1 MFQWWHKSWAERT
14 PKERNIGIV
23 VAVVLAVLF
32 VVGYYLLFVSNQYSL
47 KFVTA
52 DRALIFVLLGFL
64 TALEKLIFVELLEK
78 ENFPKFMGTILGVVV
93 ISVFFIFIVG
103 VLWLKT
109 TTHQWKSTTAQVV
122 QVYPRAKTA
131 QLQFPD
137 GRFVGDYGIFGIFV
151 PENLPVDQNDCVRVQ
166 YRENFLVIE
175 VKVQEN
181 HGKRDKKACF
191 VY

>member
-1 MFQWWHKSWAERT
+1 MSWDWHKFSR
-14 PKERNIGIV
+14 KEKIIRICIAISTV
-23 VAVVLAVLF
+23 VFFA
-32 VVGYYLLFVSNQYSL
+32 VGYYLLFTSNRYSL
-47 KFVTA
+47 KFITA
-52 DRALIFVLLGFL
+52 DRASILLLLGFL

-78 ENFPKFMGTILGVVV
+78 ERLPNFMGTTLFAVVMF
-93 ISVFFIFIVG
+93 VFFIFIVG
-103 VLWLKT
+103 VLWLKI
-109 TTHQWKSTTAQVV
+109 TTHQWQTTSAQIVR
-122 QVYPRAKTA
+122 VYPRAKTA

-151 PENLPVDQNDCVRVQ
+151 PENLPVEQNDCVRVQ